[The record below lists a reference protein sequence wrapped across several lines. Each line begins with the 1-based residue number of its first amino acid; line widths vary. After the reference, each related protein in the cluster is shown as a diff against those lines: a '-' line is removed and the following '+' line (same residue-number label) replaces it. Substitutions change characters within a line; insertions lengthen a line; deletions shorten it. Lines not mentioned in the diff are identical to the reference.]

1 MSDYYDPSK
10 SSVISWR
17 GIVASVNRKQSETAG
32 EFRSPAQSQA
42 ENDFGYRVQ
51 VRVVGEHPPEK
62 TALDDTELPFAI
74 VTNSVTA
81 GSGTETPQIRRGD
94 TVGGYVQSGNYYLT
108 WVGNKPGKTILSY
121 TQPLSDGF
129 FPFTEK
135 LSQVP
140 SFAEYGGKQIE
151 YLWDANL
158 IDTIADIYRG
168 NEETGEIPCPHE
180 IINAGGM
187 MTELDK
193 IIQKVEN
200 AKKRINEINSNVQAE
215 ISRIEADILEDI
227 ADAAETIAKGIADAI
242 KWIQERVTKKVNEIG
257 RAVATVVP
265 INARFTIREGMNVFI
280 EALYCLFNKIMDG
293 LVGMIADFLQNA
305 IDQFINAPLCA
316 IENML
321 TGILGSVV
329 AALNSMIT
337 GLASK
342 ISGFAGA
349 AAGLVSGVLDAIGDL
364 LALFKCEP
372 EDECPETKEWNI
384 LDAAGQNGFSGISLN
399 ITDVVQQAIAVKDS
413 FTDVVS
419 FVYDGDGNILGVNVN
434 DLAFDITSSLKDFSC
449 NGAPIFCGPPK
460 VVFWGGGGSGATGNA
475 IVDTLGQVIG
485 VDIVT
490 PGRGYSKA
498 PFISILD
505 DCGMGR
511 GVVAEAIIGPID
523 DDATIPEIVFPVP
536 DDSLPGDREE
546 DEIDGDTC
554 PIPAFRER
562 TQKRPL
568 TPDYSKYGVTS
579 VIVKKRGTGF
589 STRYDGSVGGR
600 GRVWAEADQT
610 YVRRSNGVYELPLS
624 PGESIQLNKCDQVF
638 PPSRIPYQV
647 DSDTVL
653 TAPVEDRTPAAVENA
668 ILDNGKYP
676 VVLYLCDAIIETSGI
691 SYKDTDKVKV
701 VPDNGAKIEPTFNA
715 NGQLVKLTILDHGSE
730 ITGAVDVIIESD
742 TGFNSRITPIICMD
756 RDNKVRDGISLATID
771 VVDCVGKVPVVTKP
785 IGYIDGQP
793 YSGPFHVHPST
804 GVKMVGDVHIDGYH
818 DTIYNTA
825 QESLNR
831 RRTTQTGT
839 TSTPTTESSSSA
851 PNPTRTPIP
860 SPTPTPD
867 PSPTPVP
874 TPTPSPAP
882 APSPSP
888 SPGGGGG
895 YGY

>member
-10 SSVISWR
+10 VPQLTWR
-17 GIVASVNRKQSETAG
+17 GIVASVNRKVSETAG
-32 EFRSPAQSQA
+32 EFRSPAQAQA

-62 TALDDTELPFAI
+62 SILPDEELPFAI
-74 VTNSVTA
+74 VTNSVTG
-81 GSGTETPQIRRGD
+81 GSGTETPQIRAGD
-94 TVGGYVQSGNYYLT
+94 TVGGYIANDNYYLT
-108 WVGNKPGKTILSY
+108 WVGNRPGKIELFY
-121 TQPLSDGF
+121 RQPFDNGF
-129 FPFTEK
+129 APFLEK
-135 LSQVP
+135 LPQVA
-140 SFAEYGGKQIE
+140 SYAEFNGSEIE
-151 YLWDANL
+151 NLWDANL
-158 IDTIADIYRG
+158 ILSIADFKRG
-168 NEETGEIPCPHE
+168 FEETGEIPCPHE
-180 IINAGGM
+180 VINAGGM

-193 IIQKVEN
+193 LIQKVEN
-200 AKKRINEINSNVQAE
+200 TKKSVSTFSSNLQAD

-227 ADAAETIAKGIADAI
+227 AETAEKISKGIANAI
-242 KWIQERVTKKVNEIG
+242 KWIQEKVTKKVNQIAKE
-257 RAVATVVP
+257 VANVVP
-265 INARFTIREGMNVFI
+265 INSRFTIREGMNIFI

-305 IDQFINAPLCA
+305 IDQFVNAPLCA

-329 AALNSMIT
+329 AALNSMIS

-349 AAGLVSGVLDAIGDL
+349 VTGLISGVLDAIGDL

-384 LDAAGQNGFSGISLN
+384 LDAAGQNGFPGISLG

-413 FTDVVS
+413 FEDVVS
-419 FVYDGDGNILGVNVN
+419 FVYDDDGNVLGVNVN
-434 DLAFDITSSLKDFSC
+434 DLTFDITSSLKDFSC
-449 NGAPIFCGPPK
+449 NGAPVFCGPPK

-475 IVDTLGQVIG
+475 IVDTFGQVIG
-485 VDIVT
+485 VDIVN

-498 PFISILD
+498 PFVSIID
-505 DCGMGR
+505 ECGIGR
-511 GVVAEAIIGPID
+511 GVVADAVIGPVD
-523 DDATIPEIVFPVP
+523 DDATIPEKVFPAP

-546 DEIDGDTC
+546 DELDDDTC

-562 TQKRPL
+562 TKKRAL

-579 VIVKKRGTGF
+579 VIIRERGTGF
-589 STRYDGSVGGR
+589 STRFDGSVGGR
-600 GRVWAEADQT
+600 GRVWAEANQT
-610 YVRRSNGVYELPLS
+610 YVRRSTGVYELPLN

-647 DSDTVL
+647 DTDTIL

-676 VVLYLCDAIIETSGI
+676 VLLYLCDTIIETSGI

-701 VPDNGAKIEPTFNA
+701 VPDNGAKIEPTFSA
-715 NGQLVKLTILDHGSE
+715 NGQLTKLTILDHGSE

-742 TGFNSRITPIICMD
+742 TGFNAKIIPIICMD
-756 RDNKVRDGISLATID
+756 KDVKRGDPVRTVDI
-771 VVDCVGKVPVVTKP
+771 VDCVGKVPVVTKP
-785 IGYIDGQP
+785 IGYVNGQP

-804 GVKMVGDVHIDGYH
+804 GVKMVGAAHIDGYH
-818 DTIYNTA
+818 DTIYDTA

-831 RRTTQTGT
+831 RRSVT
-839 TSTPTTESSSSA
+839 TSVSTTETQSSA
-851 PNPTRTPIP
+851 PTPTRTAA
-860 SPTPTPD
+860 PTPT
-867 PSPTPVP
+867 P
-874 TPTPSPAP
+874 TPTPSPTPMP
-882 APSPSP
+882 APSPTPPSNPSP
-888 SPGGGGG
+888 PPSSPGGGSG

>member
-1 MSDYYDPSK
+1 MFDYVYDPSK
-10 SSVISWR
+10 SFLTPWQ
-17 GIVASVNRKQSETAG
+17 GTVASVNRKASETAG
-32 EFRSPAQSQA
+32 EFRSPAQAQA

-62 TALDDTELPFAI
+62 GALPDEELPFAI

-81 GSGTETPQIRRGD
+81 GSGTETPQIRAGD
-94 TVGGYVQSGNYYLT
+94 IVGGYIITGNYYLT
-108 WVGNKPGKTILSY
+108 WVGNKPGKS
-121 TQPLSDGF
+121 PL
-129 FPFTEK
+129 PFTPSLVNGFEPFVERPY
-135 LSQVP
+135 QVP
-140 SFAEYGGKQIE
+140 TFAEYNGQYIPN
-151 YLWDANL
+151 LWDANL
-158 IDTIADIYRG
+158 IGTIGDFKRG
-168 NEETGEIPCPHE
+168 SEDTGEIPCPHE
-180 IINAGGM
+180 VINAGGM

-193 IIQKVEN
+193 LIQKVEN
-200 AKKRINEINSNVQAE
+200 AKKSVSTFSSNLQAD

-227 ADAAETIAKGIADAI
+227 AETAETISKGIADAI
-242 KWIQERVTKKVNEIG
+242 KWIQERITKKVNEIA
-257 RAVATVVP
+257 RSVANVVP
-265 INARFTIREGMNVFI
+265 INSRFTIREGMNIFI

-305 IDQFINAPLCA
+305 IDQFVNAPLCA

-329 AALNSMIT
+329 AAVNSMIT

-349 AAGLVSGVLDAIGDL
+349 VTGLISGVLDAIGDL

-384 LDAAGQNGFSGISLN
+384 LDAAGQNGFPGISLG
-399 ITDVVQQAIAVKDS
+399 ITDIVEQAIAVKDS
-413 FTDVVS
+413 FADVVS
-419 FVYDGDGNILGVNVN
+419 FVYDDNGNILGVNVN

-449 NGAPIFCGPPK
+449 NGAPVFCGPPK

-485 VDIVT
+485 IDIVN

-498 PFISILD
+498 PFVSIVD
-505 DCGMGR
+505 ECGIGN
-511 GVVAEAIIGPID
+511 GVVADAVIGPID
-523 DDATIPEIVFPVP
+523 DDATIPEKVFPIP
-536 DDSLPGDREE
+536 DDALPGDREE
-546 DEIDGDTC
+546 DEISDDAC

-562 TQKRPL
+562 TKKRAL

-579 VIVKKRGTGF
+579 VIIRERGTGF
-589 STRYDGSVGGR
+589 STRFDGSVGGR
-600 GRVWAEADQT
+600 GRVWAESKQT
-610 YVRRSNGVYELPLS
+610 YVRRSNGVYELPLN
-624 PGESIQLNKCDQVF
+624 PGESIELNKCDQVF

-676 VVLYLCDAIIETSGI
+676 VVLYLCDTIIETSGI

-701 VPDNGAKIEPTFNA
+701 VPDNGAKIEPTFSA
-715 NGQLVKLTILDHGSE
+715 NGQLTKLTILDHGSE

-742 TGFNSRITPIICMD
+742 TGFNARIIPIICMD
-756 RDNKVRDGISLATID
+756 KDNKVRGGTPLATID
-771 VVDCVGKVPVVTKP
+771 IVDCVGKVPVVTKP
-785 IGYIDGQP
+785 IGYVNGQP

-804 GVKMVGDVHIDGYH
+804 GVKMVGAVHIDGYH
-818 DTIYNTA
+818 DTIYDTA

-831 RRTTQTGT
+831 RRSVT
-839 TSTPTTESSSSA
+839 TSVSTTETQSSA
-851 PNPTRTPIP
+851 PTPTRT
-860 SPTPTPD
+860 SAPTPT
-867 PSPTPVP
+867 P
-874 TPTPSPAP
+874 TPTPSPTPMP
-882 APSPSP
+882 APSPTPPSNPSP
-888 SPGGGGG
+888 PPSSPGGGSG

>member
-10 SSVISWR
+10 VPQRDWR
-17 GIVASVNRKQSETAG
+17 GIVASVNRKVSETAG
-32 EFRSPAQSQA
+32 EFRSPAQAQA

-62 TALDDTELPFAI
+62 SALPDEELPFAI

-81 GSGTETPQIRRGD
+81 GSGTGTPQIRAGD
-94 TVGGYVQSGNYYLT
+94 TVGGYISNDNYYVT
-108 WVGNKPGKTILSY
+108 WVGNRPGKINLLY
-121 TQPLSDGF
+121 TQPFNNGF
-129 FPFTEK
+129 NPFLEK
-135 LSQVP
+135 LPQVP
-140 SFAEYGGKQIE
+140 SYAEFNGSE
-151 YLWDANL
+151 LENLWDANL
-158 IDTIADIYRG
+158 ILSVADFKRG
-168 NEETGEIPCPHE
+168 FEETGEIPCPHE
-180 IINAGGM
+180 VINAGGM

-193 IIQKVEN
+193 LIQKVEN
-200 AKKRINEINSNVQAE
+200 AKKSVSTFSSNLQAD

-227 ADAAETIAKGIADAI
+227 AETAEKISKGIANAI
-242 KWIQERVTKKVNEIG
+242 KWIQEKVTKKVNQIARE
-257 RAVATVVP
+257 VANVVP
-265 INARFTIREGMNVFI
+265 INSRFTIREGMNIFI

-305 IDQFINAPLCA
+305 IDQFVNAPLCA

-329 AALNSMIT
+329 AALNSMIS

-349 AAGLVSGVLDAIGDL
+349 VTGLISGVLDAIGDL

-384 LDAAGQNGFSGISLN
+384 LDAAGQNGFPGISLG

-419 FVYDGDGNILGVNVN
+419 FVYDDNGNVLGVNVN

-449 NGAPIFCGPPK
+449 NGAPVFCGPPK

-485 VDIVT
+485 VDIVD

-498 PFISILD
+498 PFVSIVD
-505 DCGMGR
+505 ECGIGN
-511 GVVAEAIIGPID
+511 GVVADAVIGPID
-523 DDATIPEIVFPVP
+523 DDATIPEKVFPIP
-536 DDSLPGDREE
+536 DDALPGDREE
-546 DEIDGDTC
+546 DEISDDAC

-562 TQKRPL
+562 TKKRSL

-579 VIVKKRGTGF
+579 VIIRERGTGF
-589 STRYDGSVGGR
+589 STRFDGSVGGR
-600 GRVWAEADQT
+600 GRVWAESKQT
-610 YVRRSNGVYELPLS
+610 YVRRSNGVYELPLN
-624 PGESIQLNKCDQVF
+624 PGESIELNKCDQVF

-647 DSDTVL
+647 DTDTIL
-653 TAPVEDRTPAAVENA
+653 TAPSEDRTPAAVENA

-676 VVLYLCDAIIETSGI
+676 VVLYLCDTIIETSGI

-701 VPDNGAKIEPTFNA
+701 VPDNGAKIEPTFSA
-715 NGQLVKLTILDHGSE
+715 NGQLTKLTILDHGSE

-742 TGFNSRITPIICMD
+742 TGFNARIIPIICMD
-756 RDNKVRDGISLATID
+756 KDNKVRGGTPLATID

-785 IGYIDGQP
+785 IGYVNGQP

-804 GVKMVGDVHIDGYH
+804 GVKMVGAAHIDGYH
-818 DTIYNTA
+818 DTIYDTA

-831 RRTTQTGT
+831 RRSVT
-839 TSTPTTESSSSA
+839 TSVSTTETQSSA
-851 PNPTRTPIP
+851 PTPTRT
-860 SPTPTPD
+860 SAPTPT
-867 PSPTPVP
+867 P
-874 TPTPSPAP
+874 TPTPSPTPMP
-882 APSPSP
+882 APSPTPPSNPSP
-888 SPGGGGG
+888 PPSSPGGGSG

>member
-10 SSVISWR
+10 VPQRTWR
-17 GIVASVNRKQSETAG
+17 GIVASVNRKVSETAG
-32 EFRSPAQSQA
+32 EFRSPAQAQA

-62 TALDDTELPFAI
+62 SDLPDEELPFAI

-81 GSGTETPQIRRGD
+81 GSGTGTPQIRAGD
-94 TVGGYVQSGNYYLT
+94 TVGGYISNDNYYVT
-108 WVGNKPGKTILSY
+108 WVGNRPGKINLLY
-121 TQPLSDGF
+121 TQPFNNGF
-129 FPFTEK
+129 NPFLEK
-135 LSQVP
+135 LPQVP
-140 SFAEYGGKQIE
+140 SFAEFNGSE
-151 YLWDANL
+151 LENLWDANL
-158 IDTIADIYRG
+158 ILSVADFKRG
-168 NEETGEIPCPHE
+168 FEETGEIPCPHE

-193 IIQKVEN
+193 LIQKVEN
-200 AKKRINEINSNVQAE
+200 AKKSVSTFSSNLQAD

-227 ADAAETIAKGIADAI
+227 AETAEKISKGIANAI
-242 KWIQERVTKKVNEIG
+242 KWIQERVTKKVNQIARE
-257 RAVATVVP
+257 VANAVP
-265 INARFTIREGMNVFI
+265 INSRFTIREGMNIFI

-305 IDQFINAPLCA
+305 IDQFVNAPLCA

-329 AALNSMIT
+329 AALNSMIS

-349 AAGLVSGVLDAIGDL
+349 VTGLISGVLDAIGDL

-384 LDAAGQNGFSGISLN
+384 LDAAGQNGFPGISLG

-413 FTDVVS
+413 FEDVVS
-419 FVYDGDGNILGVNVN
+419 FVYDDNGNVLGVNVN

-449 NGAPIFCGPPK
+449 NGAPVFCGPPK

-485 VDIVT
+485 VDIVN

-498 PFISILD
+498 PFVSIID
-505 DCGMGR
+505 ECGIGR
-511 GVVAEAIIGPID
+511 GVVADAVIGPVD
-523 DDATIPEIVFPVP
+523 DDATIPEKVFPAP

-546 DEIDGDTC
+546 DEIADDTC

-562 TQKRPL
+562 TQKRKL

-579 VIVKKRGTGF
+579 VIIKERGTGF
-589 STRYDGSVGGR
+589 STRFDGSVGGR

-610 YVRRSNGVYELPLS
+610 YVRRSTGVYELPLN
-624 PGESIQLNKCDQVF
+624 PGETIQLNKCDQVF
-638 PPSRIPYQV
+638 PPSRVPYQV
-647 DSDTVL
+647 DTDTIL

-676 VVLYLCDAIIETSGI
+676 VVLYLCDTIIETSGI

-701 VPDNGAKIEPTFNA
+701 VPDNGAKIEPTFSA
-715 NGQLVKLTILDHGSE
+715 NGQLIKLTILDHGSE

-742 TGFNSRITPIICMD
+742 TGFNARIIPIICMD
-756 RDNKVRDGISLATID
+756 KDNKVRGGTPLATID
-771 VVDCVGKVPVVTKP
+771 VIDCVGKV
-785 IGYIDGQP
+785 
-793 YSGPFHVHPST
+793 
-804 GVKMVGDVHIDGYH
+804 
-818 DTIYNTA
+818 
-825 QESLNR
+825 
-831 RRTTQTGT
+831 
-839 TSTPTTESSSSA
+839 
-851 PNPTRTPIP
+851 
-860 SPTPTPD
+860 
-867 PSPTPVP
+867 
-874 TPTPSPAP
+874 
-882 APSPSP
+882 
-888 SPGGGGG
+888 
-895 YGY
+895 

>member
-10 SSVISWR
+10 VPQRTWR
-17 GIVASVNRKQSETAG
+17 GIVASVNRKVSETAG
-32 EFRSPAQSQA
+32 EFRSPAQAQA

-62 TALDDTELPFAI
+62 SDLPDEELPFAI

-81 GSGTETPQIRRGD
+81 GSGTGTPQIRAGD
-94 TVGGYVQSGNYYLT
+94 TVGGYISNDNYYVT
-108 WVGNKPGKTILSY
+108 WVGNRPGKINLLY
-121 TQPLSDGF
+121 TQPFNNGF
-129 FPFTEK
+129 NPFLEK
-135 LSQVP
+135 LPQVP
-140 SFAEYGGKQIE
+140 SFAEFNGSE
-151 YLWDANL
+151 LENLWDANL
-158 IDTIADIYRG
+158 ILSVADFKRG
-168 NEETGEIPCPHE
+168 FEETGEIPCPHE

-193 IIQKVEN
+193 LIQKVEN
-200 AKKRINEINSNVQAE
+200 AKKSVSTFSSNLQAD

-227 ADAAETIAKGIADAI
+227 AETAETISKGIANAI
-242 KWIQERVTKKVNEIG
+242 KWIQERVTKKVNQIARE
-257 RAVATVVP
+257 VANAVP
-265 INARFTIREGMNVFI
+265 INSRFTIREGMNIFI

-305 IDQFINAPLCA
+305 IDQFVNAPLCA

-329 AALNSMIT
+329 AALNSMIS

-349 AAGLVSGVLDAIGDL
+349 VTGLISGVLDAIGDL

-384 LDAAGQNGFSGISLN
+384 LDAAGQNGFPGISLG

-413 FTDVVS
+413 FEDVVS
-419 FVYDGDGNILGVNVN
+419 FVYDDNGNVLGVNVN

-449 NGAPIFCGPPK
+449 NGAPVFCGPPK

-485 VDIVT
+485 VDIVN

-498 PFISILD
+498 PFVSIID
-505 DCGMGR
+505 ECGIGR
-511 GVVAEAIIGPID
+511 GVVADAVIGPVD
-523 DDATIPEIVFPVP
+523 DDATIPEKVFPAP

-546 DEIDGDTC
+546 DEIADDTC

-562 TQKRPL
+562 TQKRKL

-579 VIVKKRGTGF
+579 VIIKERGTGF
-589 STRYDGSVGGR
+589 STRFDGSVGGR

-610 YVRRSNGVYELPLS
+610 YVRRSTGVYELPLN
-624 PGESIQLNKCDQVF
+624 PGETIQLNKCDQVF
-638 PPSRIPYQV
+638 PPSRVPYQV
-647 DSDTVL
+647 DTDTIL

-676 VVLYLCDAIIETSGI
+676 VVLYLCDTIIETSGI

-701 VPDNGAKIEPTFNA
+701 VPDNGAKIEPTFSA
-715 NGQLVKLTILDHGSE
+715 NGQLIKLTILDHGSE

-742 TGFNSRITPIICMD
+742 TGFNARIIPIICMD
-756 RDNKVRDGISLATID
+756 KDNKVRGGTPLATID
-771 VVDCVGKVPVVTKP
+771 VIDCVGKV
-785 IGYIDGQP
+785 
-793 YSGPFHVHPST
+793 
-804 GVKMVGDVHIDGYH
+804 
-818 DTIYNTA
+818 
-825 QESLNR
+825 
-831 RRTTQTGT
+831 
-839 TSTPTTESSSSA
+839 
-851 PNPTRTPIP
+851 
-860 SPTPTPD
+860 
-867 PSPTPVP
+867 
-874 TPTPSPAP
+874 
-882 APSPSP
+882 
-888 SPGGGGG
+888 
-895 YGY
+895 

>member
-1 MSDYYDPSK
+1 
-10 SSVISWR
+10 V
-17 GIVASVNRKQSETAG
+17 SETAG
-32 EFRSPAQSQA
+32 EFRSPAQAQA

-62 TALDDTELPFAI
+62 SDLPDEELPFAI

-81 GSGTETPQIRRGD
+81 GSGTGTPQIRAGD
-94 TVGGYVQSGNYYLT
+94 TVGGYISNDNYYVT
-108 WVGNKPGKTILSY
+108 WVGNRPGKINLLY
-121 TQPLSDGF
+121 TQPFNNGF
-129 FPFTEK
+129 NPFLEK
-135 LSQVP
+135 LPQVP
-140 SFAEYGGKQIE
+140 SFAEFNGSE
-151 YLWDANL
+151 LENLWDANL
-158 IDTIADIYRG
+158 ILSVADFKRG
-168 NEETGEIPCPHE
+168 FEETGEIPCPHE

-193 IIQKVEN
+193 LIQKVEN
-200 AKKRINEINSNVQAE
+200 AKKSVSTFSSNLQAD

-227 ADAAETIAKGIADAI
+227 AETAETISKGIANAI
-242 KWIQERVTKKVNEIG
+242 KWIQERVTKKVNQIARE
-257 RAVATVVP
+257 VANAVP
-265 INARFTIREGMNVFI
+265 INSRFTIREGMNIFI

-305 IDQFINAPLCA
+305 IDQFVNAPLCA

-329 AALNSMIT
+329 AALNSMIS

-349 AAGLVSGVLDAIGDL
+349 VTGLISGVLDAIGDL

-384 LDAAGQNGFSGISLN
+384 LDAAGQNGFPGISLG

-413 FTDVVS
+413 FEDVVS
-419 FVYDGDGNILGVNVN
+419 FVYDDNGNVLGVNVN

-449 NGAPIFCGPPK
+449 NGAPVFCGPPK

-485 VDIVT
+485 VDIVN

-498 PFISILD
+498 PFVSIID
-505 DCGMGR
+505 ECGIGR
-511 GVVAEAIIGPID
+511 GVVADAVIGPVD
-523 DDATIPEIVFPVP
+523 DDATIPEKVFPAP

-546 DEIDGDTC
+546 DEIADDTC

-562 TQKRPL
+562 TQKRKL

-579 VIVKKRGTGF
+579 VIIKERGTGF
-589 STRYDGSVGGR
+589 STRFDGSVGGR

-610 YVRRSNGVYELPLS
+610 YVRRSTGVYELPLN
-624 PGESIQLNKCDQVF
+624 PGETIQLNKCDQVF
-638 PPSRIPYQV
+638 PPSRVPYQV
-647 DSDTVL
+647 DTDTIL

-676 VVLYLCDAIIETSGI
+676 VVLYLCDTIIETSGI

-701 VPDNGAKIEPTFNA
+701 VPDNGAKIEPTFSA
-715 NGQLVKLTILDHGSE
+715 NGQLIKLTILDHGSE

-742 TGFNSRITPIICMD
+742 TGFNARIIPIICMD
-756 RDNKVRDGISLATID
+756 KDNKVRGGTPLATID
-771 VVDCVGKVPVVTKP
+771 VIDCVGKV
-785 IGYIDGQP
+785 
-793 YSGPFHVHPST
+793 
-804 GVKMVGDVHIDGYH
+804 
-818 DTIYNTA
+818 
-825 QESLNR
+825 
-831 RRTTQTGT
+831 
-839 TSTPTTESSSSA
+839 
-851 PNPTRTPIP
+851 
-860 SPTPTPD
+860 
-867 PSPTPVP
+867 
-874 TPTPSPAP
+874 
-882 APSPSP
+882 
-888 SPGGGGG
+888 
-895 YGY
+895 

>member
-10 SSVISWR
+10 VPQLTWR
-17 GIVASVNRKQSETAG
+17 GIVASVNRKVSETAG
-32 EFRSPAQSQA
+32 EFRSPAQAQA

-62 TALDDTELPFAI
+62 NILPDEELPFAI

-81 GSGTETPQIRRGD
+81 GSGTGTPQIRAGD
-94 TVGGYVQSGNYYLT
+94 TVGGYISNDNYYVT
-108 WVGNKPGKTILSY
+108 WVGNRPGKINLLY
-121 TQPLSDGF
+121 TQPFNNGF
-129 FPFTEK
+129 NPFLEK
-135 LSQVP
+135 LPQVA
-140 SFAEYGGKQIE
+140 SYAEFNGSE
-151 YLWDANL
+151 LENLWDANL
-158 IDTIADIYRG
+158 ILSVADFKRG
-168 NEETGEIPCPHE
+168 FEETGEIPCPHE
-180 IINAGGM
+180 VINAGGM

-193 IIQKVEN
+193 LIQKVEN
-200 AKKRINEINSNVQAE
+200 AKKSVSTFSSNLQAD

-227 ADAAETIAKGIADAI
+227 AETAETISKGIADAI
-242 KWIQERVTKKVNEIG
+242 KWIQERITKKVNEIA
-257 RAVATVVP
+257 RSVANVVP
-265 INARFTIREGMNVFI
+265 INSRFTIREGMNIFI

-293 LVGMIADFLQNA
+293 LVGMIADFLQSA
-305 IDQFINAPLCA
+305 IDQFVNAPLCA

-329 AALNSMIT
+329 AAVNSMIS

-349 AAGLVSGVLDAIGDL
+349 VTGLISGVLDAIGDL

-384 LDAAGQNGFSGISLN
+384 LDAAGQNGFPGISLG
-399 ITDVVQQAIAVKDS
+399 ITDIVQQAIAVKDS

-419 FVYDGDGNILGVNVN
+419 FVYDGDGNVLGVNVN
-434 DLAFDITSSLKDFSC
+434 DFAFDITSSLNDFSC
-449 NGAPIFCGPPK
+449 NGAPVFCGPPK

-485 VDIVT
+485 IDIVN

-498 PFISILD
+498 PFVSVVD
-505 DCGMGR
+505 ECGIGN

-523 DDATIPEIVFPVP
+523 DDATIPEEVFPIP
-536 DDSLPGDREE
+536 DEVLPEDRDRPE
-546 DEIDGDTC
+546 DALDDDTC
-554 PIPAFRER
+554 PIPGFRER
-562 TQKRPL
+562 TQKRKL

-579 VIVKKRGTGF
+579 VIIKERGTGF
-589 STRYDGSVGGR
+589 STRFDGSVGGR
-600 GRVWAEADQT
+600 GRVWAESDQT
-610 YVRRSNGVYELPLS
+610 YVRRSNGVYELPLN
-624 PGESIQLNKCDQVF
+624 PGESIKLNKCDQVF
-638 PPSRIPYQV
+638 PPSRVPYQV
-647 DSDTVL
+647 DTETIL

-676 VVLYLCDAIIETSGI
+676 VVLYLCDTIIETSGI

-701 VPDNGAKIEPTFNA
+701 VPDNGAKIEPTFSSS
-715 NGQLVKLTILDHGSE
+715 GQLVKLTILDHGSE

-742 TGFNSRITPIICMD
+742 TGFNARIIPIICMD
-756 RDNKVRDGISLATID
+756 KD
-771 VVDCVGKVPVVTKP
+771 VKRGDPVGTVDIVDCVGKVPVVTKP
-785 IGYIDGQP
+785 IGYVNGQP

-804 GVKMVGDVHIDGYH
+804 GVKMVGAVHVDGYH
-818 DTIYNTA
+818 DTIYDTA

-831 RRTTQTGT
+831 RRSVT
-839 TSTPTTESSSSA
+839 TSVSTTETQSVA
-851 PNPTRTPIP
+851 PTPTRT
-860 SPTPTPD
+860 SAPTPTP
-867 PSPTPVP
+867 TP

-882 APSPSP
+882 MPAPSPTPPSNPSP
-888 SPGGGGG
+888 PPSSPGGGSG

>member
-10 SSVISWR
+10 VPQLTWR
-17 GIVASVNRKQSETAG
+17 GIVASVNRKVSETAG
-32 EFRSPAQSQA
+32 EFRSPAQAQA

-62 TALDDTELPFAI
+62 SILPDEELPFAI
-74 VTNSVTA
+74 VTNSVTG
-81 GSGTETPQIRRGD
+81 GSGTETPQIRAGD
-94 TVGGYVQSGNYYLT
+94 TVGGYIANDNYYLT
-108 WVGNKPGKTILSY
+108 WVGNRPGKIELFY
-121 TQPLSDGF
+121 RQPFDNGF
-129 FPFTEK
+129 APFLEK
-135 LSQVP
+135 LPQVA
-140 SFAEYGGKQIE
+140 SYAEFNGSEIE
-151 YLWDANL
+151 NLWDANL
-158 IDTIADIYRG
+158 ILSIADFKRG
-168 NEETGEIPCPHE
+168 FEETGEIPCPHE
-180 IINAGGM
+180 VINAGGM

-193 IIQKVEN
+193 LIQKVEN
-200 AKKRINEINSNVQAE
+200 TKKSVSTFSSNLQAD

-227 ADAAETIAKGIADAI
+227 AETAEKISKGIANAI
-242 KWIQERVTKKVNEIG
+242 KWIQEKVTKKVNQIAKE
-257 RAVATVVP
+257 VANVVP
-265 INARFTIREGMNVFI
+265 INSRFTIREGMNIFI

-305 IDQFINAPLCA
+305 IDQFVNAPLCA

-329 AALNSMIT
+329 AALNSMIS

-349 AAGLVSGVLDAIGDL
+349 VTGLISGVLDAIGDL

-384 LDAAGQNGFSGISLN
+384 LDAAGQNGFPGISLG

-413 FTDVVS
+413 FEDVVS
-419 FVYDGDGNILGVNVN
+419 FVYDDDGNVLGVNVN
-434 DLAFDITSSLKDFSC
+434 DLTFDITSSLKDFSC
-449 NGAPIFCGPPK
+449 NGAPVFCGPPK

-475 IVDTLGQVIG
+475 IVDTFGQVIG
-485 VDIVT
+485 VDIVN

-498 PFISILD
+498 PFVSIID
-505 DCGMGR
+505 ECGIGR
-511 GVVAEAIIGPID
+511 GVVADAVIGPVD
-523 DDATIPEIVFPVP
+523 DDATIPEKVFPAP
-536 DDSLPGDREE
+536 NDSLPGDREE
-546 DEIDGDTC
+546 DELDDDTC

-562 TQKRPL
+562 TKKRAL

-579 VIVKKRGTGF
+579 VIIRERGTGF
-589 STRYDGSVGGR
+589 STRFDGSVGGR
-600 GRVWAEADQT
+600 GRVWAEANQT
-610 YVRRSNGVYELPLS
+610 YVRRSTGVYELPLN

-647 DSDTVL
+647 DTDTIL

-676 VVLYLCDAIIETSGI
+676 VLLYLCDTIIETSGI

-701 VPDNGAKIEPTFNA
+701 VPDNGAKIEPTFSA
-715 NGQLVKLTILDHGSE
+715 NGQLTKLTILDHGSE

-742 TGFNSRITPIICMD
+742 TGFNAKIIPIICMD
-756 RDNKVRDGISLATID
+756 KDVKRGDPVRTVDI
-771 VVDCVGKVPVVTKP
+771 VDCVGKVPVVTKP
-785 IGYIDGQP
+785 IGYVNGQP

-804 GVKMVGDVHIDGYH
+804 GVKMVGAAHIDGYH
-818 DTIYNTA
+818 DTIYDTA

-831 RRTTQTGT
+831 RRSVT
-839 TSTPTTESSSSA
+839 TSVSTTETQSSA
-851 PNPTRTPIP
+851 PTPTRTAA
-860 SPTPTPD
+860 PTPT
-867 PSPTPVP
+867 P
-874 TPTPSPAP
+874 TPTPSPTPMP
-882 APSPSP
+882 APSPTPPSNPSP
-888 SPGGGGG
+888 PPSSPGGGSG

>member
-10 SSVISWR
+10 VPQRDWR
-17 GIVASVNRKQSETAG
+17 GIVASVNRKVSETAG
-32 EFRSPAQSQA
+32 EFRSPAQAQA

-62 TALDDTELPFAI
+62 TALPDEELPFAI
-74 VTNSVTA
+74 VTNSVTG
-81 GSGTETPQIRRGD
+81 GSGTETPQIRAGD
-94 TVGGYVQSGNYYLT
+94 TVGGYIANDNYYLT
-108 WVGNKPGKTILSY
+108 WVGNKPGKIELLY
-121 TQPLSDGF
+121 RQPLNDGF
-129 FPFTEK
+129 APFLEQ
-135 LSQVP
+135 LPQVP
-140 SFAEYGGKQIE
+140 SYSEFFGKEIPN
-151 YLWDANL
+151 LWDANL
-158 IDTIADIYRG
+158 ILSVADFKRG
-168 NEETGEIPCPHE
+168 FEETGEIPCPHE
-180 IINAGGM
+180 VINAGGM

-193 IIQKVEN
+193 LIQKVEN
-200 AKKRINEINSNVQAE
+200 AKKSVSTFSSNLQAD

-227 ADAAETIAKGIADAI
+227 AETAETISKGIANAI
-242 KWIQERVTKKVNEIG
+242 KWIQERVTKKVNEIA
-257 RAVATVVP
+257 RSVANVVP
-265 INARFTIREGMNVFI
+265 INSRFTIREGMNIFI

-305 IDQFINAPLCA
+305 IDQFVNAPLCA

-329 AALNSMIT
+329 AALNSMIS

-349 AAGLVSGVLDAIGDL
+349 VTGLISGVLDAIGDL

-384 LDAAGQNGFSGISLN
+384 LDAAGQNGFPGISLG
-399 ITDVVQQAIAVKDS
+399 ITDIVEQAIAVKDS
-413 FTDVVS
+413 FADVVS
-419 FVYDGDGNILGVNVN
+419 FVYDDNGNILGVNVN

-449 NGAPIFCGPPK
+449 NGAPVFCGPPK

-485 VDIVT
+485 IDIVD

-498 PFISILD
+498 PFVSIVD
-505 DCGMGR
+505 ECGIGN
-511 GVVAEAIIGPID
+511 GVVADAVIGPID
-523 DDATIPEIVFPVP
+523 DDATIPEKVFPIP
-536 DDSLPGDREE
+536 DDALPGDREE
-546 DEIDGDTC
+546 DEISDDAC

-562 TQKRPL
+562 TKKRSL

-579 VIVKKRGTGF
+579 VIIRERGTGF
-589 STRYDGSVGGR
+589 STRFDGSVGGR
-600 GRVWAEADQT
+600 GRVWAESKQT
-610 YVRRSNGVYELPLS
+610 YVRRSNGVYELPLN
-624 PGESIQLNKCDQVF
+624 PGESIELNKCDQVF

-647 DSDTVL
+647 DTDTIL
-653 TAPVEDRTPAAVENA
+653 TAPSEDRTPAAVENA

-676 VVLYLCDAIIETSGI
+676 VVLYLCDTIIETSGI

-701 VPDNGAKIEPTFNA
+701 VPDNGAKIEPTFSA
-715 NGQLVKLTILDHGSE
+715 NGQLTKLTILDHGSE

-742 TGFNSRITPIICMD
+742 TGFNARIIPIICMD
-756 RDNKVRDGISLATID
+756 KDNKVRGGTPLATID

-785 IGYIDGQP
+785 IGYVNGQP

-804 GVKMVGDVHIDGYH
+804 GVKMVGAAHIDGYH
-818 DTIYNTA
+818 DTIYDTA

-831 RRTTQTGT
+831 RRSVT
-839 TSTPTTESSSSA
+839 TSVSTTETQSSA
-851 PNPTRTPIP
+851 PTPTRT
-860 SPTPTPD
+860 SAPTPT
-867 PSPTPVP
+867 P
-874 TPTPSPAP
+874 TPTPSPTPMP
-882 APSPSP
+882 APSPTPPSNPSP
-888 SPGGGGG
+888 PPSSPGGGSG